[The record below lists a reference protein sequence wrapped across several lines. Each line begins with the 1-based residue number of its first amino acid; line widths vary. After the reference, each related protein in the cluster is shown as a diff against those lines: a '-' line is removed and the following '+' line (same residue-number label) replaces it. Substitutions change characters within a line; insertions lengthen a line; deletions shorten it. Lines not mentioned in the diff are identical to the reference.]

1 MEFKELIAARHSVRK
16 FMDKAVDRALIDE
29 IIEDAMTAPSSK
41 NTRSTGYMVIDDK
54 STLEAISEMRS
65 SGSSFVAGAP
75 AAIVVL
81 GDADKTELWVD
92 NASIS
97 TTYLMLSAVDRG
109 LGSCWVHVNGRP
121 RSKTDAS
128 LGTAEDYLRDLL
140 GIKDNMRVLCVLAL
154 GYEAE

>member
-1 MEFKELIAARHSVRK
+1 MEFKELIASRHSVRK
-16 FMDKAVDRALIDE
+16 FTDKAVDRALIDE

-41 NTRSTGYMVIDDK
+41 NSRSTGYMVIDDK

-65 SGSSFVAGAP
+65 SGSAFVAGAP

-81 GDADKTELWVD
+81 GDADKTDLWVD

-97 TTYLMLSAVDRG
+97 TTYLMLAAVDRG

-128 LGTAEDYLRDLL
+128 MGTAEDYLRELL